1 MNQEKNSSIFLRP
14 RFRIELEKSKTNLL
28 ERFDSEFKSD
38 QSTFSGK
45 IVDGHVVIDIPEVQ
59 NHFWSP
65 QLHLEIE
72 AVDTKN
78 SIIKG
83 LFGPKPHVWTLFIF
97 LHFTVAFTFLSLL
110 IYAYTKWTLKEDITV
125 SIWIL
130 VALPIFW
137 FTMYFLGQLGK
148 KTGHSQ
154 MEDLHNFIIKIL
166 KEQA

>member
-1 MNQEKNSSIFLRP
+1 MMKEENNSPIFLRP
-14 RFRIELEKSKTNLL
+14 RFRIELDKSKTNLL
-28 ERFDSEFKSD
+28 NSFDSQFKSE
-38 QSTFSGK
+38 QCKFKGK
-45 IVDGHVVIDIPEVQ
+45 IVDGHVVIDIPEEE

-78 SIIKG
+78 SIAKG
-83 LFGPKPHVWTLFIF
+83 LFGPKPQVWTLFIF
-97 LHFTVAFTFLSLL
+97 LHSTVAFTFISVM
-110 IYAYTKWTLKEDITV
+110 IYAYTKWTLKEDVTI

-137 FTMYFLGQLGK
+137 FVMYFLGQLGK

-154 MEDLHNFIIKIL
+154 MEDLHDFMIDIL
-166 KEQA
+166 EK